1 MKLLKIINLMTQ
13 TEISKFYNI
22 LTAIISDIDESIN
35 LEKST
40 DAEHFVKTFNRPEI
54 YKKYQSELQK
64 SLQNDVFLDILSDIV
79 VRDGNCIMSRDWF
92 KILIEKE
99 IKSIKERIKYFQE
112 ILKMK
117 NRDIE
122 SKRIRDYRIFLNCTK
137 MAFNNDITVGN
148 EARITSD
155 EWTILFV
162 LKNELGL
169 SSDEYRTL
177 LYLAIGNCELEKTD
191 IDESIKKLRESGIGF
206 YKKSQQNIYIPDE
219 IINMLREIKGIS
231 LAEKYTRRIIK
242 CLDDK
247 QINKI
252 KKNHGIKEKE
262 RYEKIESIIKK
273 GVSVKKI
280 LNDEIFDD
288 DTKENEKKKMLFDII
303 ENKLEIHLAS
313 YGKTV
318 DERIERLIA
327 YFKNLDKDVNIGISR
342 DGFERMLLDLRKIK
356 NLEKL
361 VRTEFEIE
369 QKVEL
374 NSETL
379 LDYNIRPKDILY
391 LIPLDELKSFCANR
405 KISYRGKNIINCIL
419 ASYRESENI
428 YIENYVLIANNDING
443 LKNNG
448 IEIKSKDIGLAFENT
463 TKAIFKRLSLN
474 VNEELKKR
482 INSKRDKADIILDLG
497 NQEIMIVECKSTKNQ
512 YSKFTSVIRQMK
524 SYAQLY
530 KRNGFNIKGII
541 IVSSCFTDDFI
552 HECDTFYDL
561 HVTLIEATTLINI
574 YEEFKQSKLN
584 VFPVKLFRHGLLQ
597 EDVILKALKK

>member
-1 MKLLKIINLMTQ
+1 MTQ

-22 LTAIISDIDESIN
+22 LTAIISEIDESIN

-79 VRDGNCIMSRDWF
+79 VRDGNCIMSRDWL

-155 EWTILFV
+155 EWTILFA
-162 LKNELGL
+162 LKNELDL

-273 GVSVKKI
+273 GVSIKKI

-497 NQEIMIVECKSTKNQ
+497 NQEIIIVECKSTKNQ
-512 YSKFTSVIRQMK
+512 YSKFTSVIRQVK

-561 HVTLIEATTLINI
+561 HVTLIEAPTLINI

>member
-1 MKLLKIINLMTQ
+1 MKLLKAIKLMTQ

-22 LTAIISDIDESIN
+22 LTAIISEIDESIN

-155 EWTILFV
+155 EWTILFA

-191 IDESIKKLRESGIGF
+191 IDESIKKLRENGIGF
-206 YKKSQQNIYIPDE
+206 FKKSQQNIYIPDE

-280 LNDEIFDD
+280 LSDEIFDD

-374 NSETL
+374 NNETL

-497 NQEIMIVECKSTKNQ
+497 NQEIMIIECKSTKNQ
-512 YSKFTSVIRQMK
+512 YSKFTSVIRQVK

-561 HVTLIEATTLINI
+561 HVTLIEAPTLINI

>member
-1 MKLLKIINLMTQ
+1 MKLLKIINLTTQ
-13 TEISKFYNI
+13 PEISKFYNI
-22 LTAIISDIDESIN
+22 LTAIISEIDESVN
-35 LEKST
+35 LDKST
-40 DAEHFVKTFNRPEI
+40 DAEHFVRTFNRPEI

-64 SLQNDVFLDILSDIV
+64 SLQNDVFLDILSDII

-99 IKSIKERIKYFQE
+99 IKLIKERMIFFKT
-112 ILKMK
+112 ILENK
-117 NRDIE
+117 NKDIE

-137 MAFNNDITVGN
+137 TAFNNDISIGN

-155 EWTILFV
+155 EWTILFT
-162 LKNELGL
+162 LKNELDL

-177 LYLAIGNCELEKTD
+177 LYLAIGKCELEKHD
-191 IDESIKKLRESGIGF
+191 IDESIKKLRDCGISF
-206 YKKSQQNIYIPDE
+206 FKKSTQNIYIPDE
-219 IINMLREIKGIS
+219 IINMLREIKGIN
-231 LAEKYTRRIIK
+231 LAEKYTRRIVK
-242 CLDDK
+242 CLDNR

-252 KKNHGIKEKE
+252 KKNHGIKEIE

-273 GVSVKKI
+273 GVSVRKI
-280 LNDEIFDD
+280 LSDEIFNE
-288 DTKENEKKKMLFDII
+288 DTKYYEKKNILYDII

-313 YGKTV
+313 YGRTIN
-318 DERIERLIA
+318 ERIDNLIA
-327 YFKNLDKDVNIGISR
+327 HFNNLDQDKNIGISR
-342 DGFERMLLDLRKIK
+342 DGFEKMLLDLKEIK
-356 NLEKL
+356 NMEKL

-369 QKVEL
+369 PKVEL
-374 NSETL
+374 TSETL

-391 LIPLDELKSFCANR
+391 LIALDDLKSFCIDKN
-405 KISYRGKNIINCIL
+405 ISYRGKNIINCIL
-419 ASYRESENI
+419 SSYRDSENI
-428 YIENYVLIANNDING
+428 YIENYVLIATNDING

-497 NQEIMIVECKSTKNQ
+497 NQEIIIVECKSSKKD
-512 YSKFTSVIRQMK
+512 YSKFSSVIRQVK
-524 SYAQLY
+524 SYAQVY
-530 KRNGFNIKGII
+530 SRNGFKIKGII
-541 IVSSCFTDDFI
+541 IVSGCFSDDFI

-561 HVTLIEATTLINI
+561 HVTLIEAQTLVNI

-597 EDVILKALKK
+597 EDVIVKALKK

>member
-137 MAFNNDITVGN
+137 IAFNNDITVGN

-162 LKNELGL
+162 LKNELDL